1 MKKKVGILTF
11 TCANNYGA
19 ILQNYA
25 LDYWMN
31 AHLLGCDV
39 YTIDYISDGIRR
51 NYDPSLP
58 IRPQFKSG
66 RDKVLYMWR
75 WFIGMRLRQ
84 SVTEKDRRFSNFKKE
99 YLHLSEPIE
108 DKKHLKIFCKALD
121 ALVTGSDQVLNPC
134 ITLEDWD
141 VYSLAMFSDIRKIGY
156 AASAGSSR
164 RLNEDIVAA
173 LPSFDAL
180 SVREKELRDYL
191 DVYGITTTVVCDPVV
206 LMTSDYWSALADKGE
221 QMVKGR
227 YILIYLA
234 DELSTACAL
243 RLGKLTGLPVIYL
256 GFSSRLIGRAR
267 FINDAGPL
275 EFVRLIRDAEY
286 VVTPSFHATAFS
298 AIFEKKF
305 FCTAPE
311 DRGSRVSD
319 FVHEVGLDSALVH
332 SVDEIVVD
340 PQYPWSDVRQRLA
353 SFRASSEAWLER
365 AME

>member
-11 TCANNYGA
+11 TCANNFGA
-19 ILQNYA
+19 ILQNHA
-25 LDYWMN
+25 LDSWMN
-31 AHLLGCDV
+31 THLTDCDV
-39 YTIDYISDGIRR
+39 CTIDYVSAGIRR
-51 NYDPSLP
+51 NYDPNLP
-58 IRPQFKSG
+58 VRPPVESV
-66 RDKVLYMWR
+66 RDKVLYLWR
-75 WFIGMRLRQ
+75 LFSGKRLKKFDA
-84 SVTEKDRRFSNFKKE
+84 EKDRRFSTFKRE
-99 YLHLSEPIE
+99 YLHLSPTVGSK
-108 DKKHLKIFCKALD
+108 DNLKIFAGSVD
-121 ALVTGSDQVLNPC
+121 TWVTGSDQVLNPF
-134 ITLEDWD
+134 ITHGDWD
-141 VYSLAMFSDIRKIGY
+141 VYSLAMFDGVQKIGY
-156 AASAGSSR
+156 AASAGSSK
-164 RLNEDIVAA
+164 RLNEDIVSA
-173 LPSFDAL
+173 LHSFDAL
-180 SVREKELRDYL
+180 SVREKELKDYL
-191 DVYGITTTVVCDPVV
+191 DGKGIHSTLVCDPVV
-206 LMTSDYWSALADKGE
+206 LMTRDYWSSLADKGDE
-221 QMVKGR
+221 MVKGR

-256 GFSSRLIGRAR
+256 GFSSRLIGRVR

-311 DRGSRVSD
+311 DRGSRVPD